1 MTQLIFKHPKMN
13 DDLNVS
19 VKPNSI
25 EWSYK
30 LNTANYSTYGGEVI
44 QILSVYIDDLAITG
58 EVENY
63 RQMENIFRW
72 FTNYIQLATQ
82 GSTGQG
88 SDGYDSTPVTMV
100 YPERD
105 WQFKIVPMDLPS
117 FKYGRDIVV
126 PEWQMRAAVA
136 EQEWGVTRSSTEELG
151 AVILSTKGINSV
163 VQSEGIDLFGKATI
177 NTSSALKGVDSAFDY
192 NPDDPFS
199 GPVDVDPKTGKP
211 TAYSKDKLRGAYND
225 LADRFNKLIP
235 AYMTG
240 DFHDLSADYSKPA
253 FSGGAGGGNTNTGT
267 TNAQKIADNAS
278 NAPKG

>member
-1 MTQLIFKHPKMN
+1 MSS
-13 DDLNVS
+13 DLNVS

-44 QILSVYIDDLAITG
+44 QILSVYIDDLSIAG

-82 GSTGQG
+82 GSTGHG

-151 AVILSTKGINSV
+151 AAILSTKGINSV

-177 NTSSALKGVDSAFDY
+177 NTSAAAKGVDSAFDY

-199 GPVDVDPKTGKP
+199 GPVDEDGSP
-211 TAYSKDKLRGAYND
+211 YSKGKLRGAYND
-225 LADRFNKLIP
+225 LADKFNKLIP

-240 DFHDLSADYSKPA
+240 DFHDLSADYSKPS
-253 FSGGAGGGNTNTGT
+253 FAGGRDDDNSTNTGT
-267 TNAQKIADNAS
+267 KNAQDVANNE
-278 NAPKG
+278 NAPSG